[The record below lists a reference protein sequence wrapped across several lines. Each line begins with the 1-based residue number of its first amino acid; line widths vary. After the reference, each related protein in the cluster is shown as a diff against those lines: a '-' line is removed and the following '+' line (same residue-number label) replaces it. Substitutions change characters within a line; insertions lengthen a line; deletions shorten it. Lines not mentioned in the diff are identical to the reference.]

1 MTARIKHV
9 AISSGARGT
18 LGRFY
23 QTLFGFT
30 TFEGAQEGGAMT
42 DGYVGLNV
50 NGRAPGRQAG
60 FDHFG
65 FEVDDV
71 EQIFARAREAW
82 PQVHPLK
89 RPSSRPFASF
99 SMHDPAGNVF
109 DLTQRGLA
117 NRRSVYADD
126 AELERAPRHISHLQL
141 RAMDPAALSSF
152 YQDLFDLEERA
163 PLQLTDGVVTLL
175 LAPWRIADYQG
186 SGIERPALDHL
197 GFEVESLDRFQAD
210 LDAMVQCNPELAPQP
225 RIGNTEKEARLRLSE
240 TCPFGQLHLADPDGV
255 LLDVSEA

>member
-1 MTARIKHV
+1 MTAKIKHV
-9 AISSGARGT
+9 AITSGDRAV

-23 QTLFGFT
+23 QTLFGMKSFS
-30 TFEGAQEGGAMT
+30 GGESANAMT

-50 NGRAPGRQAG
+50 NGRAPGRQGG

-71 EQIFARAREAW
+71 ERIFARARGLY
-82 PQVHPLK
+82 PQVAPLK
-89 RPSSRPFASF
+89 RPSSRPFASY

-117 NRRSVYADD
+117 NRRDVYADD
-126 AELERAPRHISHLQL
+126 LGIERAPRHITHFQL
-141 RAMDPAALSSF
+141 RVVDPEMVTAF
-152 YQDLFDLEERA
+152 YRTVFDLEERDQY
-163 PLQLTDGVVTLL
+163 QLTDGLVTLVV
-175 LAPWRIADYQG
+175 APWKIADYAG

-197 GFEVESLDRFQAD
+197 GFEVESVERFQAD
-210 LDAMVQCNPELAPQP
+210 LASIAECHPELTPQS
-225 RIGNTEKEARLRLSE
+225 RSGNPEKEARLKLSQ
-240 TCPFGQLHLADPDGV
+240 TCPFGQYHFADPDGV